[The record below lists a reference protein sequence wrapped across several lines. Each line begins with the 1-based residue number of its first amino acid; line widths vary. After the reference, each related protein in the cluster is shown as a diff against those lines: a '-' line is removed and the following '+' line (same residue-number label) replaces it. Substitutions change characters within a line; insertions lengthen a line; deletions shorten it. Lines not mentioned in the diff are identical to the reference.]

1 MVIRLNAIKALIG
14 AIIFKGVFK
23 KERIPQTSFITTM
36 LIYSRQTVSRMKDL
50 NNTRIIYM
58 KIFLKIQML
67 LKKLRIVQ
75 CLQLHMATTF
85 KPIKG

>member
-23 KERIPQTSFITTM
+23 KERIPQTSSLTTM
-36 LIYSRQTVSRMKDL
+36 LIYSHQTVSRMKDL

-75 CLQLHMATTF
+75 CLQLHMVTTF